1 MYRFDPKEC
10 LFYIIL
16 VNSFLCI
23 NDGVDCPVSIRKVS
37 FGVALPARIV
47 PAPNESVDD
56 IVGELR

>member
-23 NDGVDCPVSIRKVS
+23 NDGVDCPVSIRTV
-37 FGVALPARIV
+37 F
-47 PAPNESVDD
+47 
-56 IVGELR
+56 